1 MTAVPTP
8 PSPPTARVRIPPLE
22 NGDRLNRVEFERRYK
37 AMPENV
43 RAELIEGVVYMS
55 SPVRVK
61 RHGKPHLHL
70 GGWLAYYLSKTPGL
84 VDYGDNSTARLD
96 DENEPQPDL
105 SLLLP
110 KSLGGLA
117 HVDED
122 DYIVGPPTLAC
133 EIAAST
139 VSIDLHAKLNAYRH
153 NGVREYLV
161 WRTEDATVD
170 WFILRDG
177 QYVPLPRD
185 ERGVVKSEQFPGL
198 WLDVA
203 ALIKGDLAGLFGV
216 VDEGV
221 GTGEHAEFIGR
232 LGGER

>member
-8 PSPPTARVRIPPLE
+8 PATTRLRTPPLE
-22 NGDRLNRVEFERRYK
+22 NGDRLTRAEFERRYK

-84 VDYGDNSTARLD
+84 NDYGDNATARLD

-105 SLLLP
+105 CLLLP

-122 DYIVGPPTLAC
+122 DYVVGPPTLAC

-139 VSIDLHAKLNAYRH
+139 VSIDLHAKLDAYRR

-161 WRTEDATVD
+161 WRTEDAAVD

-177 QYVPLPRD
+177 QYAQLARD
-185 ERGVVKSEQFPGL
+185 DRGVVKSEHFPGL
-198 WLDVA
+198 WLNVG
-203 ALIKGDLAGLFGV
+203 ALLSGDLSGLFKV
-216 VDEGV
+216 VDEGA
-221 GTGEHAEFIGR
+221 GTTEHAEFVKR
-232 LGGER
+232 LRG

>member
-1 MTAVPTP
+1 
-8 PSPPTARVRIPPLE
+8 LE
-22 NGDRLNRVEFERRYK
+22 NGDRLTRAEFERRYN

-61 RHGKPHLHL
+61 RHGKPHIQLSAWL
-70 GGWLAYYLSKTPGL
+70 GYYLSKTPGL
-84 VDYGDNSTARLD
+84 DDYGDNTTTRLD

-105 SLLLP
+105 CLLLP
-110 KSLGGLA
+110 KALGGLA
-117 HVDED
+117 YVDED

-139 VSIDLHAKLNAYRH
+139 VSIDLHAKLNAYRR

-161 WRTEDATVD
+161 WRTDDAAVD
-170 WFILRDG
+170 WFILREG
-177 QYVPLPRD
+177 QYVQLPRD
-185 ERGVVKSEQFPGL
+185 ERGVVKSEHFPGL
-198 WLDVA
+198 WLDVP
-203 ALIKGDLAGLFGV
+203 ALLKGDLAGLFRV

-221 GTGEHAEFIGR
+221 GTGEHAEFVGR
-232 LGGER
+232 LRG